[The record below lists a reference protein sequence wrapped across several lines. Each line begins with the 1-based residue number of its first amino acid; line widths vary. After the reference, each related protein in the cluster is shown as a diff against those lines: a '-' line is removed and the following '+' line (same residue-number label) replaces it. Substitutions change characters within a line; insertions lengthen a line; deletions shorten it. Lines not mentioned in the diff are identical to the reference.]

1 MALTPQTK
9 KAIFDKVKKNMEQ
22 CAPPM
27 VYKKGSADAYELMG
41 NKPVPYGYKKE
52 IVAGMYFC
60 STVMRKDSIVLYFF
74 PAYMNPAPFKSVA
87 PSLFKHLK
95 GKTCFH
101 FKKEEDVNEKE
112 LSALLKKGVEAWK
125 KLGYMK

>member
-1 MALTPQTK
+1 MPLSAKTK
-9 KAIFDKVKKNMEQ
+9 EAIFRKLKKGMAQ
-22 CAPPM
+22 CTPPM
-27 VYKKGSADAYELMG
+27 VCKKNSPAVYELMG

-52 IVAGMYFC
+52 IVPGMYFC
-60 STVMRKDSIVLYFF
+60 SAVMRSDSVVLYFF
-74 PAYMNPAPFKSVA
+74 PCYMHPGFKETA

-112 LSALLKKGVEAWK
+112 LGALLKKGVNVWK
-125 KLGYMK
+125 KAGYMK